1 MLIVDDALMFPA
13 RGLLA
18 IFREIHNAARQ
29 ESANQA
35 QAIRDQLRDLYLALE
50 AQKITEADFDAREA
64 ELLDRLDALEAFA
77 RGGEEDEAPPAP

>member
-1 MLIVDDALMFPA
+1 MLLVDDILTLPG

-18 IFREIHNAARQ
+18 IFREVHNAVQQ

-50 AQKITEADFDAREA
+50 AGKITEADFAARERA
-64 ELLDRLDALEAFA
+64 LLDHLDALEAA
-77 RGGEEDEAPPAP
+77 GTAPEEDAGPPA

>member
-1 MLIVDDALMFPA
+1 MLLVDDLLTFPG

-18 IFREIHNAARQ
+18 IFREIHNAVRQ
-29 ESANQA
+29 ESVDQA

-50 AQKITEADFDAREA
+50 GGKITEADFDAHES
-64 ELLDRLDALEAFA
+64 ELLDRLDTLEAFG